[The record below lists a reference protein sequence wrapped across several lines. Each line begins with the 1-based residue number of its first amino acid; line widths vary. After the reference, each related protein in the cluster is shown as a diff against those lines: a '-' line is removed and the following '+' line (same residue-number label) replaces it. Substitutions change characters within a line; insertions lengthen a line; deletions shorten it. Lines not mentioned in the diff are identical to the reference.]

1 MPRPKVIFE
10 SSEVIDARSPRSK
23 EWICYDTVLRVR
35 DSGKT
40 PVTLDLTFD
49 SIQPFA
55 FEMPTNHQVRAES
68 VTRAYVK
75 LTKFLSRYGFELK

>member
-10 SSEVIDARSPRSK
+10 SSEVIEARCPRSK

-35 DSGKT
+35 DSGKK
-40 PVTLDLTFD
+40 PVSLDLTLD

-55 FEMPTNHQVRAES
+55 FDMPLNHQVRAES

-75 LTKFLSRYGFELK
+75 VMRFLWRYGFELK